1 MVKKIRTT
9 STKRIII
16 RSIFSRV
23 TNMDPSRHGG
33 GKKHTL
39 VASGVRLCFH
49 AFVAD
54 LLLYS
59 IRDSTAGYRQRHN
72 SQVTWTPTSAKR
84 PRRARKLQATERDP
98 ARLSLRYPAQSTDHP
113 PAPARHGPRERDWD
127 WPPMRTRTAHRLTL
141 GRLAAWARAGMCRAL
156 ALRFLRF
163 RPGRI
168 SGSVSPTASHAR
180 SPSRPECRCYLH
192 SPSIP
197 PKMMS
202 PRSVPNK

>member
-1 MVKKIRTT
+1 
-9 STKRIII
+9 
-16 RSIFSRV
+16 
-23 TNMDPSRHGG
+23 MDPSRHGG

-113 PAPARHGPRERDWD
+113 RPCAPRPTGEGLGLTTHADEDCAS
-127 WPPMRTRTAHRLTL
+127 AH
-141 GRLAAWARAGMCRAL
+141 AWALGGL
-156 ALRFLRF
+156 GT
-163 RPGRI
+163 GRH
-168 SGSVSPTASHAR
+168 VPRAR
-180 SPSRPECRCYLH
+180 SPFPTFPARPDMDIRFRQPNCITRAIA
-192 SPSIP
+192 IP
-197 PKMMS
+197 PKMLS
-202 PRSVPNK
+202 SLTVDPAQNDVASVGT

>member
-1 MVKKIRTT
+1 
-9 STKRIII
+9 
-16 RSIFSRV
+16 
-23 TNMDPSRHGG
+23 MDLSRHGG

-98 ARLSLRYPAQSTDHP
+98 ARFVSPIPSPEQWAPPPLRATRGTGTDHP
-113 PAPARHGPRERDWD
+113 CGRGLRIGSRLGAWRPGHGQACAARSLSVSYVSGPAGYQVPSAQLHHTRDRHPAQNADAIF
-127 WPPMRTRTAHRLTL
+127 THRRSRPKWCRL
-141 GRLAAWARAGMCRAL
+141 GR
-156 ALRFLRF
+156 
-163 RPGRI
+163 
-168 SGSVSPTASHAR
+168 
-180 SPSRPECRCYLH
+180 YLINKQ
-192 SPSIP
+192 SIP
-197 PKMMS
+197 
-202 PRSVPNK
+202 